1 MTKIKLKTICFDIDN
16 VICKTITNEYSK
28 SKPKKNV
35 IKLINRLFD
44 EGYYIKILTARYTGR
59 FNDDFKKVKSYGYDK
74 TFKQLRRWGLKFHK
88 LYMTKPSFDFYVDDK
103 SYNYN
108 KKWLIDVKNKFL

>member
-1 MTKIKLKTICFDIDN
+1 M
-16 VICKTITNEYSK
+16 
-28 SKPKKNV
+28 
-35 IKLINRLFD
+35 INRLFD
-44 EGYYIKILTARYTGR
+44 EGYYIKILTARYAGR
-59 FNDDFKKVKSYGYDK
+59 FNDDFKKVKSYDYDK

>member
-1 MTKIKLKTICFDIDN
+1 MNNKIICFDIDN
-16 VICKTITNEYSK
+16 VICKTIKNKYSK

-35 IKLINRLFD
+35 IKLINTLYD

-59 FNDDFKKVKSYGYDK
+59 FNDDFKKVKSYGYNK
-74 TFKQLRRWGLKFHK
+74 TLKQLKNWNLKFHK

-103 SYNYN
+103 SYNFSNDWPAYV
-108 KKWLIDVKNKFL
+108 KKKFL

>member
-1 MTKIKLKTICFDIDN
+1 M
-16 VICKTITNEYSK
+16 
-28 SKPKKNV
+28 
-35 IKLINRLFD
+35 
-44 EGYYIKILTARYTGR
+44 
-59 FNDDFKKVKSYGYDK
+59 KSYGYDK
-74 TFKQLRRWGLKFHK
+74 TLKQLKSWGLKFHK

>member
-1 MTKIKLKTICFDIDN
+1 MQNNKKQIFKVKT
-16 VICKTITNEYSK
+16 
-28 SKPKKNV
+28 KKNV

-44 EGYYIKILTARYTGR
+44 EGYYVKILTARYTGR

-74 TFKQLRRWGLKFHK
+74 TLKQLKSWGLKFHK